1 MVINQL
7 RPMGAPP
14 PNIAQVV
21 SNYIPASQKLI
32 ALQFN
37 QNVKDMAVPKK
48 IRHER
53 LIPKQYLAS
62 I

>member
-1 MVINQL
+1 
-7 RPMGAPP
+7 MGSPP

-21 SNYIPASQKLI
+21 SNYIPASQELI

-37 QNVKDMAVPKK
+37 QNVKDMAVQNK
-48 IRHER
+48 IRHEK
-53 LIPKQYLAS
+53 LIPKN